1 MTLGLKYLLCI
12 DGKIFD
18 FNKLQTLCILSC
30 NKCILVRLLGQLF
43 LSQGW
48 VQAEITMQTL

>member
-1 MTLGLKYLLCI
+1 MTLGLKNLLCI

-30 NKCILVRLLGQLF
+30 NKYILVRLLGQLF
-43 LSQGW
+43 LTHGW
-48 VQAEITMQTL
+48 VQTEITMQTL